1 MLKIYC
7 SCNFT
12 NTLKESHFLIWE
24 KLKIWVSYFLGCPFY
39 WQAHSGRFN
48 YAWLNEVSI
57 WSNLKLFEKTVFSVA
72 EKANIVIVSAMYH
85 GLYISFMAAQD
96 FWISLPRNWPLK
108 GGGGH
113 FFISYFDSFSIEVT
127 PSIWG
132 GSLLEWLEFF
142 LANRMLV
149 STQNSGELDLLM
161 KCLNMPSYFRAWQHQ
176 PLAGM

>member
-1 MLKIYC
+1 MLKIYY
-7 SCNFT
+7 SSNFT
-12 NTLKESHFLIWE
+12 NPPKENYFLIWE
-24 KLKIWVSYFLGCPFY
+24 KLKIWVSYFWGCPFY
-39 WQAHSGRFN
+39 WQAYSGRFN
-48 YAWLNEVSI
+48 YAWLNEISI

-72 EKANIVIVSAMYH
+72 DKSQHSKSVSHVPRTFHQLH
-85 GLYISFMAAQD
+85 GCSGLLGQPS
-96 FWISLPRNWPLK
+96 RNWPLQQ
-108 GGGGH
+108 GDGH
-113 FFISYFDSFSIEVT
+113 FFISYSDSFNIEV
-127 PSIWG
+127 PLSIWG